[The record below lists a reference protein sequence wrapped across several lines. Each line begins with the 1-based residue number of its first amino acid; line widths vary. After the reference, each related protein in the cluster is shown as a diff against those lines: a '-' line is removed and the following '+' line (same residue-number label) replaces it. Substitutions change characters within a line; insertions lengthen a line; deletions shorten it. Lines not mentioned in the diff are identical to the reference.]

1 MVFTFGK
8 FLDTL
13 VKLSYLYVRRSEDLM
28 SQIEL
33 PSETFVLLL
42 EKLEI
47 KTNKPNISK
56 ITLLPSEQVIQLIE
70 DARHGNAEAVIEH
83 IRS

>member
-1 MVFTFGK
+1 M
-8 FLDTL
+8 
-13 VKLSYLYVRRSEDLM
+13 
-28 SQIEL
+28 
-33 PSETFVLLL
+33 LLL

-56 ITLLPSEQVIQLIE
+56 ITLLPSEQVIRLIE

-83 IRS
+83 IRSRKFQSETSHRSIQQPSFQAPYEADE

>member
-1 MVFTFGK
+1 
-8 FLDTL
+8 
-13 VKLSYLYVRRSEDLM
+13 M

-83 IRS
+83 IRSWKFMSESSQRSMQQPSF